1 MTKKKLN
8 ETELCVDCKVNCFE
22 TNEYYMVTDACW
34 KRAGMTQNGGML
46 CIGCLEGR
54 LGKRL
59 QPRDFSECVLNWRN
73 VFAPDTVSQRLLS
86 RYLGSNP
93 FTSKWSSGVFEQ
105 RKLTLKN
112 GRRKLVEDRLRLPVG
127 KMTVVYDLAKL
138 TITDIVIL

>member
-22 TNEYYMVTDACW
+22 INEYYMVTDACW
-34 KRAGMTQNGGML
+34 ERAGMTPNGGML

-59 QPRDFSECVLNWRN
+59 QPRNFSECVLNWRN
-73 VFAPDTVSQRLLS
+73 VFAPDTVSQRLLV

-93 FTSKWSSGVFEQ
+93 FTSKWSLGVIEMVEDC
-105 RKLTLKN
+105 LN
-112 GRRKLVEDRLRLPVG
+112 GRRKLVEERLRLPMG
-127 KMTVVYDLAKL
+127 
-138 TITDIVIL
+138 